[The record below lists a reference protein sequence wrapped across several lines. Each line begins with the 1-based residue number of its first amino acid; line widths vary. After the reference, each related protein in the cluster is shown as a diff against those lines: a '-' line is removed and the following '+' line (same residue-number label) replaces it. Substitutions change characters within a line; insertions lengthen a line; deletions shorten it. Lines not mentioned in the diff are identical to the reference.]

1 MKNKKLVFTFI
12 ELIVLILFIGV
23 YLVWCFINSKI
34 DSIIV
39 TAWIT
44 NLMLLISV
52 YNRAN
57 VKQKQVI
64 SENYNAELAE
74 KGK

>member
-12 ELIVLILFIGV
+12 GLIVLILFIGV

-57 VKQKQVI
+57 VKQKEVI
-64 SENYNAELAE
+64 SQNYNAELAE